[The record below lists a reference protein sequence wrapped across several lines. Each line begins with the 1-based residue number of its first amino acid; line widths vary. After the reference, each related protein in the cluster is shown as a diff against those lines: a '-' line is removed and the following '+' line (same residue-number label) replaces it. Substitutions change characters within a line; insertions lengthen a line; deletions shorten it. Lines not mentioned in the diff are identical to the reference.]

1 MKMEEDYFGF
11 NLGKL
16 VIGLIKLMKEKG
28 VLEEEALLDLL
39 WEAKEAKFPWDRVD
53 IKELIKL

>member
-1 MKMEEDYFGF
+1 MEDDYFGF

-16 VIGLIKLMKEKG
+16 VLGLIKLMKEKG

-39 WEAKEAKFPWDRVD
+39 WEAKEAKFPWDRAD

>member
-1 MKMEEDYFGF
+1 MQDDYFGF

-16 VIGLIKLMKEKG
+16 VLGLIKLMKEKG

-39 WEAKEAKFPWDRVD
+39 WEAKEAKFPWDRAD

>member
-1 MKMEEDYFGF
+1 MMEDDYFGF

-16 VIGLIKLMKEKG
+16 VLGLIKLMKEKG

-39 WEAKEAKFPWDRVD
+39 WEAKEAKFPWDRAD

>member
-11 NLGKL
+11 DLGKL
-16 VIGLIKLMKEKG
+16 VIGLIKLLKDEGLLK
-28 VLEEEALLDLL
+28 EEAVLDLL
-39 WEAKEAKFPWDRVD
+39 WEAKDAKFPWDRAD

>member
-1 MKMEEDYFGF
+1 MEEDYFGF

-16 VIGLIKLMKEKG
+16 VLGLIKLMKEKG
-28 VLEEEALLDLL
+28 VLEEEAVLDLL
-39 WEAKEAKFPWDRVD
+39 WEAKDAKFPWDRAD

>member
-1 MKMEEDYFGF
+1 MEEDYFGF

-16 VIGLIKLMKEKG
+16 VIGLIKLMKDKG
-28 VLEEEALLDLL
+28 VVEEEALLDLL
-39 WEAKEAKFPWDRVD
+39 WEAKEAKFPWDRDD

>member
-1 MKMEEDYFGF
+1 MEEDYFGF

-16 VIGLIKLMKEKG
+16 VLGLIKLMKEKG

-39 WEAKEAKFPWDRVD
+39 WEAKEAKFPWDRAD